1 MQRYKYFLKTPTLRR
16 GFFASFHAS
25 TLGWNIATMCR
36 ELGISYKPSDA
47 YD

>member
-16 GFFASFHAS
+16 GFFASFHVS
-25 TLGWNIATMCR
+25 TLVRNIATMCR
-36 ELGISYKPSDA
+36 KLRIPYKPSDA